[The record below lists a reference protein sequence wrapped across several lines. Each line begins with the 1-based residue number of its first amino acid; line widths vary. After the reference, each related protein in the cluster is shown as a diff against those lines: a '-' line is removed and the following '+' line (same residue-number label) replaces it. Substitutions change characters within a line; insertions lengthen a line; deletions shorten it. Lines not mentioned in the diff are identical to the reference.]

1 MPVYPCTSGCG
12 NVVERPPPSEC
23 IDCDGSGK
31 IYCDSC
37 PIHAKRDDIPFGG
50 PCKCALCDCSN
61 VRILCY
67 GCFCSRCKKDT
78 MGDGNYYPQTQT
90 ACSECQCS
98 QENCKNVSQAAFAT
112 SDSMFCTDHLQQHMQ
127 QLQKRRR
134 ERETKETSRLQPLLC
149 MNTTF
154 NDDGKIANCGKHAK
168 FTTRYSCRMLGYMR
182 CAGCVRR
189 RLFRHPTYTYQD
201 YVKAFNDLNDT
212 AYGIRPDNVTRQ
224 PTYAP
229 HWDNGVFGLNRPQ

>member
-12 NVVERPPPSEC
+12 NVVEQPPPSEC

-61 VRILCY
+61 VCILCY
-67 GCFCSRCKKDT
+67 GCFCPRCKKDT

-112 SDSMFCTDHLQQHMQ
+112 SDSMFCTVHLQQNMQ
-127 QLQKRRR
+127 QPQKR
-134 ERETKETSRLQPLLC
+134 ERETKETSRLLQPLSC
-149 MNTTF
+149 MNTMV
-154 NDDGKIANCGKHAK
+154 NDDGKIANCGKPAK
-168 FTTRYSCRMLGYMR
+168 FTTRYSCRVVGYTICDDCPR
-182 CAGCVRR
+182 
-189 RLFRHPTYTYQD
+189 FFNHHYTFQD

-212 AYGIRPDNVTRQ
+212 TYGIRPNNVTCRD
-224 PTYAP
+224 TYS
-229 HWDNGVFGLNRPQ
+229 HWVNGVFELRRP